1 MFAEASRARRQGET
15 ARAIVLYSELVQRF
29 PGAAEAD
36 SAEIALGM
44 LSLNR
49 GAAAQGLGYFERY
62 LAARPQGQLA
72 VEALW
77 GKTRALTALG
87 RQDEARRDLLV
98 LVNRYP
104 RSTYA
109 AAARAQLGMPP

>member
-1 MFAEASRARRQGET
+1 MA
-15 ARAIVLYSELVQRF
+15 LYSELVQRF

-44 LSLNR
+44 LSLQT
-49 GAAAQGLGYFERY
+49 GALAQGLGYFERY
-62 LAARPQGQLA
+62 LTTRPQGQLA

-87 RQDEARRDLLV
+87 REAEARRDLSV

-109 AAARAQLGMPP
+109 AAARAKLGMPP